1 MKGKYKLH
9 IPDYQYYADQVA
21 CRKACPVGTDA
32 GGYVQ
37 AIAQG
42 RYERA
47 YAIARGPNPFAS
59 VCGWVCNAPCETAC
73 TRGNIDAPVTI
84 RALKRFVTE
93 KFGAEAVSDPAS
105 TLRYSTA
112 PGVPY
117 GKATGPRIAIVGGG
131 GRPDLPQP
139 MTWRDLDIVS
149 PSSRPRIVLEV
160 SFTLFPNIVFPAP
173 SFRRKLPQSSVWGLR
188 LA

>member
-42 RYERA
+42 KFEKA

-93 KFGAEAVSDPAS
+93 KFGAEAVADPAS

-117 GKATGPRIAIVGGG
+117 GKATGARVAIVGGG
-131 GRPDLPQP
+131 AGR
-139 MTWRDLDIVS
+139 S
-149 PSSRPRIVLEV
+149 HCG
-160 SFTLFPNIVFPAP
+160 A
-173 SFRRKLPQSSVWGLR
+173 
-188 LA
+188 